1 MTALISLYCG
11 NNCRTPIALDE
22 LVALAERR
30 RVMRRKAFDEKRLRL
45 IAAVADDLLKDKSM
59 TAEPPV
65 RVFAF
70 WTRKAALLSMQ
81 RDFEARLPQGCQAF
95 GRGLAFHLPPANVD
109 TLFLYSWAVACLTG
123 NASLVRLPS
132 QMPTIVQ
139 RVIDNYLWRAE
150 EQDYADLFVSYP
162 VDDAVSAALSA
173 VADVRLVWGGDAK
186 VALFH
191 GWPVRLG
198 GKTLA
203 FPDRRSFAV
212 LSGDALTRL
221 EPAGRT
227 SLAQRMHRD
236 VFVFDQMACASPQAL
251 FVVGDP
257 AHHQAGVAAFL
268 KALDAVAHSGDSQV
282 APAHAIHKFVQSCE
296 MAVVGEADRID
307 RLSAN
312 LTVAYAAPAATYRVR
327 RIGGGFLTVRYIASI
342 GDLVDHI
349 EARDQTVTHF
359 GIREDELAS
368 LIDRAGARGM
378 SRLVPV
384 GQALN
389 FDTVWDGY
397 NLLGEL
403 VRLVRLHSEKP
414 EPLKSC

>member
-1 MTALISLYCG
+1 
-11 NNCRTPIALDE
+11 
-22 LVALAERR
+22 
-30 RVMRRKAFDEKRLRL
+30 
-45 IAAVADDLLKDKSM
+45 M

-150 EQDYADLFVSYP
+150 AQDYADLFVSYP

-212 LSGDALTRL
+212 LSGDALTR
-221 EPAGRT
+221 PRAGRPHFT
-227 SLAQRMHRD
+227 RPTD
-236 VFVFDQMACASPQAL
+236 ASRR
-251 FVVGDP
+251 F
-257 AHHQAGVAAFL
+257 
-268 KALDAVAHSGDSQV
+268 
-282 APAHAIHKFVQSCE
+282 
-296 MAVVGEADRID
+296 
-307 RLSAN
+307 
-312 LTVAYAAPAATYRVR
+312 RVR
-327 RIGGGFLTVRYIASI
+327 PNGLRVASGTVRGRRSC
-342 GDLVDHI
+342 
-349 EARDQTVTHF
+349 TPP
-359 GIREDELAS
+359 
-368 LIDRAGARGM
+368 
-378 SRLVPV
+378 SRRHGLS
-384 GQALN
+384 QS
-389 FDTVWDGY
+389 T
-397 NLLGEL
+397 
-403 VRLVRLHSEKP
+403 
-414 EPLKSC
+414 